1 MAPMNRNL
9 LEPDPI
15 LLPADHPDVPARA
28 ALDAGE
34 DPRAVAAQHPAASLA
49 WARLAR
55 EALEAGDAVAAYA
68 FARTGYHR
76 GLDALRRAGWRGP
89 GPVPA
94 SHLPNQGFL
103 LSVLALADAAAAIGE
118 TDEHA
123 RCMQLLTDSDPR
135 AVEVLGAR

>member
-1 MAPMNRNL
+1 MNRNL

-15 LLPADHPDVPARA
+15 LLPEDHPDVPARA

-34 DPRAVAAQHPAASLA
+34 DPRAVAARYPAASLA

-55 EALEAGDAVAAYA
+55 TSFDAGDPIAAYA

-76 GLDALRRAGWRGP
+76 GLDALRRAGWRGA

-103 LSVLALADAAAAIGE
+103 LSVLALADAAAVIGE
-118 TDEHA
+118 EEENA
-123 RCMQLLTDSDPR
+123 RCMQLLNDSDPR
-135 AVEVLGAR
+135 AVEVLGGR

>member
-15 LLPADHPDVPARA
+15 LLPQDHPDVPART
-28 ALDAGE
+28 ALDTGE
-34 DPRAVAAQHPAASLA
+34 DPRAVAARHPAASLA

-55 EALEAGDAVAAYA
+55 EALDSGDPIAAYA

-76 GLDALRRAGWRGP
+76 GLDALRRAGWRGT

-94 SHLPNQGFL
+94 SHEPNQGFL
-103 LSVLALADAAAAIGE
+103 LSVLALAEAASTIGE
-118 TDEHA
+118 DDEHA
-123 RCMQLLTDSDPR
+123 RCMQLLADSDPR